1 MKEARVFVMVFLMV
15 FVISSMSECAEK
27 ASNPS
32 PADQQTE
39 VPLRP
44 VFRWDYVGDSCNVY
58 AGLEKDSLRLL
69 ISRTTSSEYQSPSDL
84 PPETVFF
91 WRVDV
96 NSGDQVIEGD
106 IWAFRTESVLDA
118 NGCNIGYYFS
128 FSFMLIILP
137 LLLLTKKK

>member
-1 MKEARVFVMVFLMV
+1 MKVVRVFVTVFSIILV
-15 FVISSMSECAEK
+15 VCSMAECAQK

-69 ISRTTSSEYQSPSDL
+69 ISRTTSSEYQSPSEL

-106 IWAFRTESVLDA
+106 IWAFRTESILDS
-118 NGCNIGYYFS
+118 NGCNIGYYLSLPFI
-128 FSFMLIILP
+128 LITLP
-137 LLLLTKKK
+137 LLLLTKKR